1 MEMKLNIAP
10 DILKRIV
17 NATTAA
23 ALTGSGVSAESGVPT
38 FRGADGMW
46 RNRKHQELAS
56 MDGFLDDPRLVWE
69 WYDWRRTTIA
79 SLAPNAGHYALT
91 EMETVYE
98 KFTMLTQNVDGY
110 HILAGSRDVV
120 ELHGNIWRVRC
131 LKEGK
136 VMENRETP
144 LKRIP
149 PVCPDCKGLI
159 RPHII
164 WFGEEL
170 ETDILKKAGT
180 AARESQ
186 VFFVIGT
193 SGVVQP
199 AASLAGLAKRQ
210 GAMVVEINLERTPI
224 TENADLFLQGP
235 SGQVLPALLKMI
247 CRARGFDV

>member
-1 MEMKLNIAP
+1 MELNIAP
-10 DILKRIV
+10 GLLKKIV
-17 NATTAA
+17 DATCAA

-38 FRGADGMW
+38 FRGKDGLW
-46 RNRKHQELAS
+46 RNRTPQELAS

-79 SLAPNAGHYALT
+79 DLQPNDGHYALV

-110 HILAGSRDVV
+110 HALAGSRDVV
-120 ELHGNIWRVRC
+120 ELHGNIWHVRC

-159 RPHII
+159 RPHIV

-170 ETDILKKAGT
+170 DVNVLKKAGA
-180 AARESQ
+180 AAREAQ
-186 VFFVIGT
+186 VFFVVGT
-193 SGVVQP
+193 SAVVQP
-199 AASLAGLAKRQ
+199 AASLAGLAKRS
-210 GAMVVEINLERTPI
+210 GAIVVEINVERTPI
-224 TENADLFLQGP
+224 TEEADIFLQGP
-235 SGQVLPALLKMI
+235 SGKILPELLRMI
-247 CRARGFDV
+247 VRGRGFDV